1 MIRFRSAAMGLALLV
16 SQAAWAQLIPAPARN
31 LRVIPDRPDP
41 GVLVSARLSV
51 DGCTTV
57 GPSTVT
63 RIGSFVY
70 LRHLIEGGPCG
81 VPPPPSDR
89 DFLLGTFS
97 AGVYTLIY
105 EPLRTGPAYLHQ
117 AREFT
122 VGTPPQIASVFPY
135 DTPIL
140 EYPVVPG
147 VYYEVARPGSGYM
160 IDLLPKTQAPDFL
173 FGSVYSYDAQG
184 QPRWYSLG
192 GDWLKGTPAQVV
204 REQRYGSV
212 TSPFNVASGGNCY
225 GCPYTANQ
233 NAPDPTLGTLSLVQ
247 RGSFNLDV
255 EWRGTTTRI
264 TRLNLKPEQ
273 LVGRWRGRLFYRDPG
288 NSDAELGSGHYIA
301 EVRRRTESEK
311 IRFWTDENLPI
322 PAATDIQFVGHC
334 PFASSETASGS
345 LCFAANANGPSPV
358 TTFYHDARDGE
369 FKAIIACTLDEC
381 RDATGAY
388 KPSNASFSTN
398 YRRVLMPDQ
407 NTLRILSVTGRPG
420 QERIVNEEEY
430 HRIR

>member
-1 MIRFRSAAMGLALLV
+1 MIGFRLAAIGLALMI
-16 SQAAWAQLIPAPARN
+16 SQAAWGQSVLPPARN

-41 GVLVSARLSV
+41 GATVLARLSI
-51 DGCTTV
+51 DGCIGV
-57 GPSTVT
+57 GPSTVF
-63 RIGSFVY
+63 RIGAVVY
-70 LRHLIEGGPCG
+70 LRHHLQGLPCG
-81 VPPPPSDR
+81 VPPPPSDV
-89 DFLLGTFS
+89 DFPIGTFS
-97 AGVYTLIY
+97 AGVYTLRY
-105 EPLRTGPAYLHQ
+105 EPSGTGPAYLHQ

-122 VGTPPQIASVFPY
+122 VGTPPPIVLASSY

-140 EYPVVPG
+140 DYPVVPG

-160 IDLLPKTQAPDFL
+160 IDLLPKAQPPDIL

-192 GDWLKGTPAQVV
+192 GDWLKGTPAQIV

-233 NAPDPTLGTLSLVQ
+233 NAPDPTLGTLTLVQ

-264 TRLNLKPEQ
+264 TRLNLKPEL
-273 LVGRWRGRLFYRDPG
+273 LVGRWRGRLFYRNPG
-288 NSDAELGSGHYIA
+288 NAGAELGSGYYTA
-301 EVRRRTESEK
+301 EVRRRPDSER

-322 PAATDIQFVGHC
+322 PSATDIQFVGHC

-345 LCFAANANGPSPV
+345 LCFSANPGAQPPV

-369 FKAIIACTLDEC
+369 FKAITACPFDEC

-388 KPSNASFSTN
+388 KPSTANSPPN

-407 NTLRILSVTGRPG
+407 NTLRILSVVGRPG
-420 QERIVNEEEY
+420 QERIVSEEEY